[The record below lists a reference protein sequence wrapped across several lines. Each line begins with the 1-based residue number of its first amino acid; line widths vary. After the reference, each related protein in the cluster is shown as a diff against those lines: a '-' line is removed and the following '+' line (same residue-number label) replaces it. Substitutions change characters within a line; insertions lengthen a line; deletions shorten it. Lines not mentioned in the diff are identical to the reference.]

1 MKRDARGLML
11 ATDSDAA
18 VAALDLGTAHYLMAH
33 ADTMA
38 LINAAIAADPGC
50 VLARCM
56 RAGLLLT
63 NFNRA
68 DRAAIAACLDAATAH
83 AARATPRERMHLAA
97 VTAWQAGDLPHAFAV
112 WRQLLA
118 DYPTDLF
125 ALRLADNTLFRH
137 GMTRDV
143 RAQAEAAAPFWSPA
157 LPGYHSFATIR
168 AFAQEED
175 GETAPAEAAI
185 DAALAE
191 DPTHYFAHHVKA
203 HLLERGGR
211 AEEGAAFMAAQVAH
225 WGKGSNLIHHLWWHR
240 ALLDLECRR
249 FEAVLA
255 LYDAEVRNL
264 DAPMTRAAPDH
275 FVDLVNATSLLW
287 RLSRHGVAVGAR
299 WEELADK
306 AEARAGDPGHIL
318 LLPHL
323 MMALVAAGRIG
334 AARHFL
340 NALRDA
346 APGRWNADALGGIV
360 LTACAA
366 VLAHGQGEHA
376 RVVALLG
383 ARRAELRALG
393 GSNAQRDVV
402 LQMLLVSAM
411 RSGARDLVA
420 AMLGD
425 AGALYGAPAGSR
437 IGYAEAAQWH
447 G

>member
-1 MKRDARGLML
+1 MKQDVRGL
-11 ATDSDAA
+11 AVASDSDAA
-18 VAALDLGTAHYLMAH
+18 VAALDLATAHYLLAH
-33 ADTMA
+33 ADAMR
-38 LINAAIAADPGC
+38 LIAGGLAEDPAC
-50 VLARCM
+50 VLGHCM

-63 NFNRA
+63 NFNAA
-68 DRAAIAACLDAATAH
+68 DRSTIAACIAAAETH
-83 AARATPRERMHLAA
+83 AAAATPRERMHLAA
-97 VTAWQAGDLPHAFAV
+97 VTAWQATDLPAAFAI

-118 DYPTDLF
+118 EYPTDLF

-143 RAQAEAAAPFWSPA
+143 RAQAEAAAPFWPA
-157 LPGYHSFATIR
+157 GMEGYHSFATLR

-175 GETAPAEAAI
+175 GDTAPAEAAI
-185 DAALAE
+185 DAALAD
-191 DPTHYFAHHVKA
+191 DPTNYFAHHVKA

-211 AEEGAAFMAAQVAH
+211 AEEGAAFMAAQVEH

-249 FEAVLA
+249 FDAVLA

-264 DAPMTRAAPDH
+264 DAPMTRAVPDH

-306 AEARAGDPGHIL
+306 AEARSGDPGHIL

-323 MMALVAAGRIG
+323 MMALVASGRIG
-334 AARHFL
+334 AARRFL
-340 NALRDA
+340 AATAAA
-346 APGRWNADALGGIV
+346 APGRWNGAVLGGIV
-360 LTACAA
+360 LAACEA
-366 VLAHGQGEHA
+366 VLAHGLGEHA

-383 ARRAELRALG
+383 GRRAELRALG

-402 LQMLLVSAM
+402 LQLLLVSAM
-411 RSGARDLVA
+411 RCGAREVVA
-420 AMLGD
+420 AMLD
-425 AGALYGAPAGSR
+425 EAGALYGGPAGQR
-437 IGYAEAAQWH
+437 IGYAEAAQWL